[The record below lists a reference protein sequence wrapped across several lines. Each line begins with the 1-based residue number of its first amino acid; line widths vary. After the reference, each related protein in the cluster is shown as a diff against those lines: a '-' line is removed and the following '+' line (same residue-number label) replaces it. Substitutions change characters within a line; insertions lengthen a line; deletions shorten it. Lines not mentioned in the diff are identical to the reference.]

1 MGKSRWRKWEHRS
14 RLSRRQW
21 NCKGEFS
28 MFQVMIFF
36 SASFPLFCFASHIA
50 LSIVYVLYFLTRKR
64 SFSPD
69 LKGQFKDRIFF
80 AQFFSRE
87 INYQLDHFPTNLT

>member
-50 LSIVYVLYFLTRKR
+50 LSIVYVLYFLARKR

-69 LKGQFKDRIFF
+69 LRGSLKTGFF
-80 AQFFSRE
+80 LHNFFLE
-87 INYQLDHFPTNLT
+87 KLTINLTISPQT

>member
-69 LKGQFKDRIFF
+69 LRGSLKTGFF
-80 AQFFSRE
+80 LHNLFLE
-87 INYQLDHFPTNLT
+87 KLTINLTISPQT

>member
-14 RLSRRQW
+14 RFSRRQW

-36 SASFPLFCFASHIA
+36 SASFPLLCFASHIA

-69 LKGQFKDRIFF
+69 LRGSLKTGFF
-80 AQFFSRE
+80 LHNFFLE
-87 INYQLDHFPTNLT
+87 KLTINLTISPQT